1 MPADVSTTVTELP
14 ESRVRV
20 EAEVPA
26 AEVEKRVAQAA
37 KALGRNLRVP
47 GFRTGKVPPP
57 VIIQRVGR
65 DAVLDEAVRESIA
78 GWYSAAIDGANVVP
92 VGEPDLNLSEL
103 PGEGEPLRFSIEIG
117 VRPEA
122 KLGDYQGLEVGRRE
136 PNVGDEAIQ
145 AEIEALRERS
155 AKLETTDR
163 AAASG
168 DFVVMDFLGTLDGE
182 PFAGGEGRDQMVEL
196 GSGRLVP
203 GFEDQLEGASAG
215 DERTVKIAFPDDYGA
230 EDLAGREAEFA
241 VTVKEVKA
249 KDLPELDDDLA
260 AEAGFDTLDELR
272 EDIRERLSETQTA
285 QIDAEFREAA
295 LDSAVA
301 AATIDLPDAL
311 IDARARELWD
321 QMAHTLSHQGI
332 PKETYLQIA
341 GKSRGR
347 DHRREPRVGRARP
360 APRGRARRRRRGRG
374 HRGQRR
380 GAARVAR
387 ARGRRG
393 QHVAQEAAR
402 APALQRP
409 HRLAARGARAAQ
421 GDRPHRRRR
430 EADLGRA
437 GTGAQEALDPRGRRP
452 RKGRGKRALDPRKL
466 ALPLLDSP
474 RSSGC
479 EVEVARKQDS
489 HQTSETKRGP

>member
-37 KALGRNLRVP
+37 RQLGRNLRVP

-78 GWYSAAIDGANVVP
+78 GWYTAAIDRAKVVP

-122 KLGDYQGLEVGRRE
+122 KLGDYEGLEVGRRE
-136 PNVGDEAIQ
+136 ANVDGAAIQ

-163 AAASG
+163 AAAAG

-182 PFAGGEGRDQMVEL
+182 PFPGGEGRDQMVEL

-230 EDLAGREAEFA
+230 PELAGREAEFA

-272 EDIRERLSETQTA
+272 EDIRARLAEAQNA

-311 IDARARELWD
+311 VDARARELWE

-341 GKSRGR
+341 GKTEDEVIADNRESAGR
-347 DHRREPRVGRARP
+347 D
-360 APRGRARRRRRGRG
+360 
-374 HRGQRR
+374 
-380 GAARVAR
+380 
-387 ARGRRG
+387 
-393 QHVAQEAAR
+393 
-402 APALQRP
+402 L
-409 HRLAARGARAAQ
+409 
-421 GDRPHRRRR
+421 RR
-430 EADLGRA
+430 EAVLAAIVEAEGIEASDEELLESLERA
-437 GTGAQEALDPRGRRP
+437 AAADRSSP
-452 RKGRGKRALDPRKL
+452 KKL
-466 ALPLLDSP
+466 LERL
-474 RSSGC
+474 RSSGRLDSLRD
-479 EVEVARKQDS
+479 ELAQRKAMDRIADSAKPITVEQAQAREKLWTPGADDPEKAAA
-489 HQTSETKRGP
+489 SELWTPGS

>member
-37 KALGRNLRVP
+37 KQLGRNLRVP

-78 GWYSAAIDGANVVP
+78 GWYTAAIDRAKVVP
-92 VGEPDLNLSEL
+92 VGEPDLDLSEL

-122 KLGDYQGLEVGRRE
+122 KLGDYEGLEVGRRE
-136 PNVGDEAIQ
+136 ANVDDASVQ

-163 AAASG
+163 AAADG

-182 PFAGGEGRDQMVEL
+182 PFPGGEGRDQMVEL

-203 GFEDQLEGASAG
+203 GFEDQLAGASAG
-215 DERTVKIAFPDDYGA
+215 DERTVNVSFPDDYGA
-230 EDLAGREAEFA
+230 EELAGRDAEFA
-241 VTVKEVKA
+241 VSVKEVKA

-272 EDIRERLSETQTA
+272 EDIRKRLSEAQTA

-295 LDSAVA
+295 VDSAVA

-311 IDARARELWD
+311 IDARARELWE
-321 QMAHTLSHQGI
+321 QMAHTLGHQGI

-341 GKSRGR
+341 GKTEDEVIAENRESAGR
-347 DHRREPRVGRARP
+347 D
-360 APRGRARRRRRGRG
+360 
-374 HRGQRR
+374 
-380 GAARVAR
+380 
-387 ARGRRG
+387 
-393 QHVAQEAAR
+393 
-402 APALQRP
+402 L
-409 HRLAARGARAAQ
+409 
-421 GDRPHRRRR
+421 RR
-430 EADLGRA
+430 EAVLAAVVEAEGIEASDEELMESLERA
-437 GTGAQEALDPRGRRP
+437 ATADGTSP
-452 RKGRGKRALDPRKL
+452 KKL
-466 ALPLLDSP
+466 FERL
-474 RSSGC
+474 RSSGRLDSLRD
-479 EVEVARKQDS
+479 ELAQRKAIDRIADSAKPISVEQAQAREKLWTPGSDAPEKAAAS
-489 HQTSETKRGP
+489 RLWTPGS